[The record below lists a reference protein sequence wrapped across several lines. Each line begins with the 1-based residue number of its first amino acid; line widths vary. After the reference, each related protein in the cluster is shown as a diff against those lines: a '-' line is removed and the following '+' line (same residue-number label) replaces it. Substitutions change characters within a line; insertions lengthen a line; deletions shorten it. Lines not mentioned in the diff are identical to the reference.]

1 MKSVKYLFLAAV
13 LMALSTAPEASAKR
27 KMLPKTYMF
36 GFSASFRDSTVYFT
50 NVQAVDSVWVE
61 TKGDMLL
68 GRNVYSYQ
76 LKNYM
81 NGLGMPHRTCVVMF
95 AEKRKDAEK
104 KLMKLKHKYTGKAK
118 NQYDVKVLT
127 DTDFSFH
134 PVSIDLIAPDD
145 GTEKPQPKSRKKK
158 K

>member
-1 MKSVKYLFLAAV
+1 MKSVKFLFLAAA
-13 LMALSTAPEASAKR
+13 LMALSAAPEASAKR

-95 AEKRKDAEK
+95 AEIPSSLYLVDIRVISTSTTW
-104 KLMKLKHKYTGKAK
+104 YW
-118 NQYDVKVLT
+118 
-127 DTDFSFH
+127 
-134 PVSIDLIAPDD
+134 
-145 GTEKPQPKSRKKK
+145 
-158 K
+158 